1 MSNLDNKNKNIL
13 IENIIV
19 FFLFTVFLVFKSLK
33 TLSRIFS
40 YGILKKEILTT
51 KSNLGVDIQIKIKY
65 VMKIVIVFL
74 ILGVIFL
81 IYKKIKYKKPRN
93 IKLDKFKNRLQS
105 TQTNIERIFLR
116 EEEKTFSNPNINIY
130 IGIYD
135 NEDNINR
142 KSNIHRARL
151 SKFKKSKLNGE
162 MIFQDEEQRIYKIK
176 NGKKVYF

>member
-1 MSNLDNKNKNIL
+1 
-13 IENIIV
+13 
-19 FFLFTVFLVFKSLK
+19 
-33 TLSRIFS
+33 
-40 YGILKKEILTT
+40 
-51 KSNLGVDIQIKIKY
+51 
-65 VMKIVIVFL
+65 MKIVVVFL

-81 IYKKIKYKKPRN
+81 VYEKIKSKNPKN
-93 IKLDKFKNRLQS
+93 LKLDKFKKKLQS

-135 NEDNINR
+135 NEENINR

-162 MIFQDEEQRIYKIK
+162 MIFQDDEQRIYKFN
-176 NGKKVYF
+176 NGKKVYI